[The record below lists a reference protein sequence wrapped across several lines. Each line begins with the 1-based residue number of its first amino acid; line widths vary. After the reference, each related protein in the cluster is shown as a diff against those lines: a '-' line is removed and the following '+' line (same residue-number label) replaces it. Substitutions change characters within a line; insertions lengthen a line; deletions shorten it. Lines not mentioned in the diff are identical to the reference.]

1 MEATLRAVLKIKGAE
16 IISVPPRAT
25 VYHAIETMNAARI
38 GSVLIID
45 DEALVGIFSERDV
58 LTRVIPGGH
67 DPHTLRVD
75 AVMTRRLTTAA
86 PEDRVGDTLALMTRR
101 RIRHLPVIEDGRLI
115 GIVSIG
121 DLTKWI
127 TESLR
132 KEVSELSAYIASPYA
147 LNPKSVPP
155 DAQS

>member
-1 MEATLRAVLKIKGAE
+1 MDSTLRAVLKVKGAG
-16 IISVPPRAT
+16 IISVPPSAT
-25 VYHAIETMNAARI
+25 VYEAIETMNAARI

-45 DEALVGIFSERDV
+45 HEALHGIFSERDV

-67 DPHTLRVD
+67 DPHQLKVE
-75 AVMTRRLTTAA
+75 AVMTRRLTTAT
-86 PEDRVGDTLALMTRR
+86 PDERVGDTLALITRR
-101 RIRHLPVIEDGRLI
+101 RIRHVPVVEDGRLI
-115 GIVSIG
+115 GLVSIG
-121 DLTKWI
+121 DLTKWM

-155 DAQS
+155 DA

>member
-1 MEATLRAVLKIKGAE
+1 MEATLRAVLKEKGTD
-16 IISVPPRAT
+16 IISVPPTAT
-25 VYHAIETMNAARI
+25 VYEAIETMNAARI

-45 DEALVGIFSERDV
+45 EAALHGIFSERDV

-67 DPHTLRVD
+67 DPRELRVD
-75 AVMTRRLTTAA
+75 AVMTRRLTTAT
-86 PEDRVGDTLALMTRR
+86 PEDSVGDTLALITRR
-101 RIRHLPVIEDGRLI
+101 RIRHVPVIEDGRLV

-121 DLTKWI
+121 DLTKWM

-132 KEVSELSAYIASPYA
+132 KEVSELSAYISSPYA

-155 DAQS
+155 DA